1 MEENLRDEK
10 IERIEEFFR
19 VPERVADQIKN
30 VARKARGGYVLIE
43 ARPRW
48 DGKPGPWMENPT
60 AKMIFHNPSQKWRLC
75 WQRAS
80 GRWMFYGEYKT
91 FDKALEAI
99 KKDEHRCFWG

>member
-1 MEENLRDEK
+1 
-10 IERIEEFFR
+10 
-19 VPERVADQIKN
+19 
-30 VARKARGGYVLIE
+30 
-43 ARPRW
+43 
-48 DGKPGPWMENPT
+48 MENPT